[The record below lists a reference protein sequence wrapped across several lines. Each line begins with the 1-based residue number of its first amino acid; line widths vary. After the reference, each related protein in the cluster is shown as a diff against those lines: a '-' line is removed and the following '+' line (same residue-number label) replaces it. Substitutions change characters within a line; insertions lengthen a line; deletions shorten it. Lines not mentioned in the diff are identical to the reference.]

1 MKAIT
6 ETLQT
11 IFVPRP
17 DHLQNKSTK
26 RTLIRQSSGQVMTE
40 EKVIEQLAKQN
51 QKKNSKQSGSKD
63 GTTMSKKRRKT
74 NSDGI
79 EIYILIS
86 KVDKFI

>member
-1 MKAIT
+1 MT

-11 IFVPRP
+11 IFVSPP
-17 DHLQNKSTK
+17 DHLQSKSTK

-51 QKKNSKQSGSKD
+51 QKKISKQSGSND
-63 GTTMSKKRRKT
+63 RISSSKKRRKI
-74 NSDGI
+74 NSNGI
-79 EIYILIS
+79 GIYILIS